1 MIIEKI
7 VDLYEDMYNSTY
19 FTWWFIII
27 LILILSLLYF
37 KFKKKIIKE
46 GFTQPE
52 KFVYYKENNKIFD
65 NFYSEIYD
73 DLFYSKT
80 RAGMDIDIIQP
91 IVKFNAYSNIL
102 DAGCGTGAHINRLV
116 SKKYIT
122 TGVDSSKDMVIQAKQ
137 NNKNIDIKQG
147 DITNAMLYQPEE
159 FSHILCLYF
168 TIYYIDDKR
177 QFFLNAYDWLQK
189 DGILVLHLV
198 NRDMF
203 DPILPASNPLYMIS
217 PQKYAKDRIMKS
229 SIKFKDFDYNSK
241 FYIDISKNKGIFEET
256 LKDDLTNNIRKNRH
270 NLYMETQK
278 EILKIAKECGF
289 VVIHKSDLISIQY
302 EYQYFYYLQ
311 KE

>member
-7 VDLYEDMYNSTY
+7 IDLYENLYNSIY

-46 GFTQPE
+46 GFSQPE
-52 KFVYYKENNKIFD
+52 KFIYCKENNKIFD

-80 RAGMDIDIIQP
+80 RAGMDIDIIEP

-116 SKKYIT
+116 TKKYIT

-159 FSHILCLYF
+159 FTHILCLYF

-241 FYIDISKNKGIFEET
+241 FYIDTSKNKGIFEET

-278 EILKIAKECGF
+278 EILKLAKDCGF
-289 VVIHKSDLISIQY
+289 VVIHKTDLTNIQY

>member
-52 KFVYYKENNKIFD
+52 KFVYCKENNKIFD

-122 TGVDSSKDMVIQAKQ
+122 TGVDNSKDMVIQAKQ

-229 SIKFKDFDYNSK
+229 SIKFKDFDYSSK
-241 FYIDISKNKGIFEET
+241 FYIDTSKNKGIFEET

>member
-7 VDLYEDMYNSTY
+7 VDLYEDMYNSIY

-27 LILILSLLYF
+27 FILILSLLYF

-52 KFVYYKENNKIFD
+52 KFIYCKENNKIFD

-102 DAGCGTGAHINRLV
+102 DAGCGTGAHINRLI

-168 TIYYIDDKR
+168 TI
-177 QFFLNAYDWLQK
+177 
-189 DGILVLHLV
+189 
-198 NRDMF
+198 
-203 DPILPASNPLYMIS
+203 
-217 PQKYAKDRIMKS
+217 
-229 SIKFKDFDYNSK
+229 
-241 FYIDISKNKGIFEET
+241 
-256 LKDDLTNNIRKNRH
+256 
-270 NLYMETQK
+270 
-278 EILKIAKECGF
+278 
-289 VVIHKSDLISIQY
+289 
-302 EYQYFYYLQ
+302 
-311 KE
+311 